1 MVLGCAVK
9 LTVSAN
15 LNGSRSEQDTV
26 YCGAWQRVFGAGRF
40 SERRE
45 SVLSC
50 VCLLSLFLQ
59 QPQAAWKAGES
70 TALAVEEVA
79 LGSALPKRGGHKQ
92 LVAKEGLATP
102 LKMMVLLITDLSR
115 PGLLWS
121 VRIAAGMGGGSH
133 FPAWSSLLMEKE

>member
-15 LNGSRSEQDTV
+15 LHGSRSEQDMV
-26 YCGAWQRVFGAGRF
+26 YCGAREILREEGVSAELCLPPQPLSATAIGCMESRRIHCSCRGRGGSRGF
-40 SERRE
+40 
-45 SVLSC
+45 
-50 VCLLSLFLQ
+50 
-59 QPQAAWKAGES
+59 
-70 TALAVEEVA
+70 TA
-79 LGSALPKRGGHKQ
+79 KTWGHKQ

-102 LKMMVLLITDLSR
+102 LKMMVLLITDLGR

-133 FPAWSSLLMEKE
+133 FPAWSSFLMEKQ